1 MNSKNRF
8 VCLVYSIISVVVAS
22 ALPSHAAAPCALST
36 TSPSVTV
43 CTPAPNALVQSPV
56 HVSAGTTDSNTVTT
70 VQIYVD
76 NKLYT
81 QVKAATIDS
90 FVNLPVG
97 YHLITVQGWDTT
109 GTS

>member
-1 MNSKNRF
+1 MNAKSRCAYLF
-8 VCLVYSIISVVVAS
+8 CLFAAFAIASV
-22 ALPSHAAAPCALST
+22 LPAYAAAPCALST

-56 HVSAGTTDSNTVTT
+56 HVSAGTTDSNAVTT

-81 QVKAATIDS
+81 LTQAASIDT

-97 YHLITVQGWDTT
+97 NHLI
-109 GTS
+109 